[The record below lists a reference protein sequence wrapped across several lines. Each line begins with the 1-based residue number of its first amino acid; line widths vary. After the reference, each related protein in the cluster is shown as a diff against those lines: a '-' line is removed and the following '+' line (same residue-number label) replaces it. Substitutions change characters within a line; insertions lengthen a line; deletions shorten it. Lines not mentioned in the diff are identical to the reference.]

1 MNDSEFHENVDETM
15 AQIEAAIEAAV
26 DSGGADIDYEIVSE
40 ILTLEFENG
49 NKIIINKQTAAH
61 QIWVADKSGGFH
73 FDYDEDRGQWLN
85 DRSGAELFSELSRL
99 ASVQA
104 GQAIDLKK

>member
-1 MNDSEFHENVDETM
+1 MNDSEFHENVNQTM
-15 AQIEAAIEAAV
+15 ARIEAAIEAAV
-26 DSGGADIDYEIVSE
+26 DSSGADIDYETVSE

-49 NKIIINKQTAAH
+49 NKIIINKQAAAH

-85 DRSGAELFSELSRL
+85 DRSGAELLSELSRF